1 MRADVKT
8 FTRTL
13 VIVSVWIPIQIG
25 RLDSLRLS
33 SLIAL
38 RCSHGSRGGP
48 LLLLLLG
55 QEKII
60 DGFDDMTRVVLF
72 EQHFFLPNAEQFAGP
87 QPVIFILGLPDA
99 PLFRTQII
107 LVSQLI
113 NINSLH
119 GVLIRMVIVHVLC
132 ELDRCTAFYHPV
144 LLVQLLNLS
153 TSLAQV
159 YIIDFFGESE
169 T

>member
-13 VIVSVWIPIQIG
+13 VIVSVWIG

-72 EQHFFLPNAEQFAGP
+72 E
-87 QPVIFILGLPDA
+87 
-99 PLFRTQII
+99 
-107 LVSQLI
+107 
-113 NINSLH
+113 
-119 GVLIRMVIVHVLC
+119 
-132 ELDRCTAFYHPV
+132 
-144 LLVQLLNLS
+144 
-153 TSLAQV
+153 
-159 YIIDFFGESE
+159 
-169 T
+169 